1 MFCYNA
7 IMNNLLTITLADF
20 EPAAP
25 KVAEKDYKL
34 REAARAVLLDSN
46 NEVCLMHVTKYGY
59 HKLPGGGIDSGES
72 KEEALA
78 RELMEEIGCTA
89 IIEQVVGQ
97 ITEYRPF
104 YGQQKQLSYCYIARQ
119 IGELE
124 EPQLEQDELDE
135 GMIQIKA
142 RDIQHAINLLK
153 HDKPENLEGK
163 YIQKRDLEF
172 LRHAQR
178 LLVA

>member
-1 MFCYNA
+1 
-7 IMNNLLTITLADF
+7 MNNLLTITLADF
-20 EPAAP
+20 DPTST
-25 KVAEKDYKL
+25 KLAEKDYKL

-46 NEVCLMHVTKYGY
+46 SEVYLMHVTKHGY

-72 KEEALA
+72 KEKALA
-78 RELMEEIGCTA
+78 RELKEEVGCSA
-89 IIEQVVGQ
+89 IIEQEVGQ

-124 EPQLEQDELDE
+124 EPQLEQGELDE
-135 GMIQIKA
+135 GMVQIKVK
-142 RDIQHAINLLK
+142 DVQHAISLLM
-153 HDKPENLEGK
+153 HDEPKNLEGK

-172 LRHAQR
+172 LRYAQR
-178 LLVA
+178 LLVS